1 MPVTAVETDASVVKE
16 DCPAA
21 MTSRATSSIQ
31 TLRMQILGQL
41 LAFLIFVI
49 YQSYLGFSVIGDVTI
64 AVHVYDE
71 SCFRTLELSSC
82 WTDCH

>member
-1 MPVTAVETDASVVKE
+1 MPVTAVETDASVFKE

-82 WTDCH
+82 